1 MVLYSYLILICFIQI
16 FVGGLL
22 RETFEDTLVPWLE
35 ECGTLYD
42 LRIMTNPNDGVNK
55 GFAFAIFCSPDDAK
69 TAVRKVIVMSH
80 HSHSVLQNK
89 LCQYNSVGSFPG
101 SSISRLGVSS
111 QNVSKLKILAIR

>member
-1 MVLYSYLILICFIQI
+1 M
-16 FVGGLL
+16 GGLL

-69 TAVRKVIVMSH
+69 TAVRKVIVMFH
-80 HSHSVLQNK
+80 NVHSVFKNM
-89 LCQYNSVGSFPG
+89 LCQYPSGGSFTR
-101 SSISRLGVSS
+101 SLISRLESV
-111 QNVSKLKILAIR
+111 LI

>member
-16 FVGGLL
+16 FVGGVL

-55 GFAFAIFCSPDDAK
+55 GFAFARLCSPDDAK
-69 TAVRKVIVMSH
+69 TAVRNVMGKFP
-80 HSHSVLQNK
+80 HSHSVLKNM
-89 LCQYNSVGSFPG
+89 LCQYPSGGSFFR
-101 SSISRLGVSS
+101 S
-111 QNVSKLKILAIR
+111 

>member
-1 MVLYSYLILICFIQI
+1 M
-16 FVGGLL
+16 GGLL

-69 TAVRKVIVMSH
+69 TAVRKVIVMFH
-80 HSHSVLQNK
+80 NVHSVLKNILRKRCVIKK
-89 LCQYNSVGSFPG
+89 LHK
-101 SSISRLGVSS
+101 RLDMIFVVT
-111 QNVSKLKILAIR
+111 NFI

>member
-69 TAVRKVIVMSH
+69 TAVRKVIVMF
-80 HSHSVLQNK
+80 HSVLKNI
-89 LCQYNSVGSFPG
+89 LCQYPGGGSFPR
-101 SSISRLGVSS
+101 SLISRAESVL
-111 QNVSKLKILAIR
+111 I